1 MTREG
6 FNDFSRLALTD
17 NPMEGIRGYDMA
29 GVNMEREFPELEKM
43 KEVTAGEKKAKKQ
56 ATAKAKK
63 EAIAK
68 GEVE

>member
-1 MTREG
+1 M
-6 FNDFSRLALTD
+6 NDFSRLALTD

-29 GVNMEREFPELEKM
+29 GVNMEREFPELGKNEGDYRRREKRPRSRRP
-43 KEVTAGEKKAKKQ
+43 Q
-56 ATAKAKK
+56 RRKK